1 MFFLIIFETDK
12 KIIKMKN
19 QLYPCLWFDGKAKE
33 AATFYSSVFDHS
45 KIISENPLVVIFEL
59 DGVLFMGLNGGPEFK
74 INPSISFFVFCDSED
89 EIDKKWKRL
98 SAEGGVL
105 MALDKY
111 PWSEKYGWCSDRYGV
126 NWQLMLGADAGQK
139 IVPSFMFTQ
148 EQSGK
153 AEEAINFY
161 TSLFD
166 NSEIKM
172 ISRYGKGEGDVEG
185 HINHARFTLNGQEFA
200 AMESSG
206 PHQFTFNEGVSIVV
220 PCDDQEEIDFY
231 WDKFTKEGTES
242 QCGWLKDKYGVS
254 WQIVPAILGN
264 LINDPE
270 KGKRVMDVVMKS
282 VKFNI
287 SELEN
292 A

>member
-1 MFFLIIFETDK
+1 MN
-12 KIIKMKN
+12 N

-33 AATFYSSVFDHS
+33 AATFYSSVFDNS
-45 KIISENPLVVIFEL
+45 KIISENPIVVMFEL
-59 DGVLFMGLNGGPEFK
+59 DGVLFMGLNGGPTFK
-74 INPSISFFVFCDSED
+74 INPSISFFVFCESE
-89 EIDKKWKRL
+89 EEVEQKWKLL
-98 SAEGGVL
+98 SADGGVL

-111 PWSEKYGWCSDRYGV
+111 PWNDKYGWCADKYGV
-126 NWQLMLGADAGQK
+126 NWQLMLGADAKQK

-148 EQSGK
+148 GQSGK

-166 NSEIKM
+166 NSEIQL
-172 ISRYGKGEGDVEG
+172 INRYGKGEGDVEG
-185 HINHARFTLNGQEFA
+185 NINHARFTLNGQEFA
-200 AMESSG
+200 AMESSL

-220 PCDDQEEIDFY
+220 PCDNQEEIDFY
-231 WDKFTKEGTES
+231 WDKLTEGGEES

-254 WQIVPAILGN
+254 WQIVPAMLGK

-270 KGKRVMDVVMKS
+270 KSKRVMDVVMKS

>member
-1 MFFLIIFETDK
+1 MN
-12 KIIKMKN
+12 N

-33 AATFYSSVFDHS
+33 AATFYSSVFDNS
-45 KIISENPLVVIFEL
+45 KIISENPIVVMFEL
-59 DGVLFMGLNGGPEFK
+59 DGVLFMGLNGGPTFK
-74 INPSISFFVFCDSED
+74 INPSISFFVFCESE
-89 EIDKKWKRL
+89 EEVEQKWKLL
-98 SAEGGVL
+98 SEGGGVM

-111 PWSEKYGWCSDRYGV
+111 PWNDKYGWCADKYGV
-126 NWQLMLGADAGQK
+126 NWQLMLGPDAKQK

-148 EQSGK
+148 GQSGK
-153 AEEAINFY
+153 AGEAINFY
-161 TSLFD
+161 TSLFE
-166 NSEIKM
+166 NSEIQL
-172 ISRYGKGEGDVEG
+172 INRYGKGEGDVEG
-185 HINHARFTLNGQEFA
+185 NINHARFTLNGQEFA
-200 AMESSG
+200 GMESSL

-220 PCDDQEEIDFY
+220 PCDNQEEIDFY
-231 WDKFTKEGTES
+231 WNKLTEGGEES

-254 WQIVPAILGN
+254 WQIVPAMLGK

-270 KGKRVMDVVMKS
+270 KSKRVMDVVMKS